1 MSETSEATPLSPA
14 GSKPQ
19 VIVVKDTLELAERAA
34 AHVATLA
41 REAIRARGS
50 FHVALAGG
58 TTPRTMY
65 EKLSTRDDVAW
76 RSVQVWFGDERAV
89 PSDHDDSNYRMVKE
103 SLLERTPIPS
113 ANVHRMEADEA
124 DLEGHG
130 L

>member
-65 EKLSTRDDVAW
+65 EKLSTRDD
-76 RSVQVWFGDERAV
+76 
-89 PSDHDDSNYRMVKE
+89 SNYRMVKE

-124 DLEGHG
+124 DLEAAAAAYSGALPEH